1 MALSVFRLP
10 DLGEGLT
17 EADVVEW
24 YVAEGEAVALDQPVV
39 ALESAKAVVD
49 VPSPVAGR
57 VRRHC
62 ARPGETVATGAP
74 LVEFEVEGGGH
85 AGAADI
91 AADAVDAAGI
101 GASGGSGGPPAP
113 VRPSDGSPAS
123 AGADGHLS
131 FVRSDEGSTPVGSNQ
146 RAAPAD
152 SDGRSPPTGS
162 GEGSTR
168 AGSDGPLPLVG
179 PAGHSAPAGPEER
192 PAPPGTERIDAMPA
206 ARTKARALGVDL
218 ASVAGTGPGGRIRVA
233 DVERAAQRGRTPG
246 QAGDAGERTGRGA
259 EQAGRPAEPAGR
271 AAGKAGRGAEQAGRP
286 AEPAGRAAEQTGRGA
301 KPAQPA
307 AERAGSAPGEALR
320 GVRKTMAERMALSR
334 ARVVPVTVT
343 EDADVGDWP
352 IGEDVTVRLIRA
364 VVAGCAAAPALNAW
378 LDDGAGWRTLHRG
391 VHLGIAADTGD
402 GLFVPVL
409 RDAGAR
415 EPAALRAEVDR
426 LRAGAVARS
435 LAPEELDG
443 ATITLSNF
451 GMLAGRYGTPVVV
464 PPQVAILGAGCA
476 REEPAAQ
483 DGKVV
488 VRRRIPLS
496 LTFDHRA
503 CTGAEASRFLAAA
516 VADLERSR

>member
-1 MALSVFRLP
+1 MTLSVFRLP

-74 LVEFEVEGGGH
+74 LVEFEVEEFEVEGGER
-85 AGAADI
+85 AGGAGI
-91 AADAVDAAGI
+91 AADAVDAAGP
-101 GASGGSGGPPAP
+101 GASGGSGEPPAP
-113 VRPSDGSPAS
+113 VEPSDEPPSPA
-123 AGADGHLS
+123 ADADERLPV
-131 FVRSDEGSTPVGSNQ
+131 VRSDSRSTPGGSE
-146 RAAPAD
+146 
-152 SDGRSPPTGS
+152 GRP
-162 GEGSTR
+162 
-168 AGSDGPLPLVG
+168 
-179 PAGHSAPAGPEER
+179 
-192 PAPPGTERIDAMPA
+192 PPGTERINAMPA
-206 ARTKARALGVDL
+206 ARAKARALGVDL

-233 DVERAAQRGRTPG
+233 DVERAAERGQAPG
-246 QAGDAGERTGRGA
+246 QAERTAERTGRSGSPV
-259 EQAGRPAEPAGR
+259 RW
-271 AAGKAGRGAEQAGRP
+271 
-286 AEPAGRAAEQTGRGA
+286 TT
-301 KPAQPA
+301 
-307 AERAGSAPGEALR
+307 ERAGAVAGEALR
-320 GVRKTMAERMALSR
+320 GVRRTMAERMALSR

-343 EDADVGDWP
+343 EDADVGDWRED
-352 IGEDVTVRLIRA
+352 EDVSVRLIRA
-364 VVAGCAAAPALNAW
+364 VVAGCAASPALNAW
-378 LDDGAGWRTLHRG
+378 LDDDAGRRILHRG

-415 EPAALRAEVDR
+415 EPEALRAEVDR
-426 LRAGAVARS
+426 LRAGAAARS
-435 LAPEELDG
+435 LLPTELDG

-464 PPQVAILGAGCA
+464 PPQVAILGAGRA
-476 REEPAAQ
+476 REEPVARG
-483 DGKVV
+483 GKVV

-516 VADLERSR
+516 VADLKRSP